1 MRVARRVRSVSV
13 WRWPIR
19 TCRACGAGRRA
30 PSNGRYGGA
39 LETLRCPA
47 SHLRLLNSS
56 AGPAEKTK
64 RPRSDIAG
72 PGSSRWLATLP
83 GIGGITQAGRQSN
96 GHAAIRGL
104 GETPSAPLPILAVA
118 KRPRHCERRWT
129 MSRWLGFG
137 AGRRSSSG
145 GRFAGIVLVP

>member
-1 MRVARRVRSVSV
+1 MRPRD
-13 WRWPIR
+13 
-19 TCRACGAGRRA
+19 
-30 PSNGRYGGA
+30 GRYGGA

-83 GIGGITQAGRQSN
+83 GIGGITLAGRQSN
-96 GHAAIRGL
+96 GHAAMRGI
-104 GETPSAPLPILAVA
+104 GETPGVPLPILAVA
-118 KRPRHCERRWT
+118 KRPRHWDEWT
-129 MSRWLGFG
+129 SCSGR
-137 AGRRSSSG
+137 AVRNAIRRSPESSN
-145 GRFAGIVLVP
+145 